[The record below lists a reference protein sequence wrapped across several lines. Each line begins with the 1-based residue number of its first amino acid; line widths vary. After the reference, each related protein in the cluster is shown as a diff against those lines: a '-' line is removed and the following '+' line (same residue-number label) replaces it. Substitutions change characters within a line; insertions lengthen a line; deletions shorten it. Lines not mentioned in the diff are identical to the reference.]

1 MKKDARKLAKKAIDI
16 CQSMIDD
23 KPNAAEKIYRLKKLA
38 REINKNLVW
47 KKIEK

>member
-1 MKKDARKLAKKAIDI
+1 MKKDARKLTKKVIDI

-23 KPNAAEKIYRLKKLA
+23 ESNVAEKIHQLKKLG

-47 KKIEK
+47 KKVEK